1 MQQLFANID
10 SDYLE
15 MIPQFRLLDQQQLMQ
30 RLNTVVNE
38 GGEGLMLHHQAAH
51 YVHGRSDGLLKLKP
65 YQDT

>member
-1 MQQLFANID
+1 MQQLVANID

-30 RLNTVVNE
+30 RLNTVVNA

-51 YVHGRSDGLLKLKP
+51 YVYGRSDGLLKLKP